1 MNYRQC
7 LDYLDHIQALG
18 IKFGLDNVR
27 TVLKELNNPQKE
39 FLSIQIAGSN
49 GKGSVCAMITKIL
62 TLHKI
67 RCGLFT
73 SPHLIKV
80 EERMRIGVD
89 LIPREEFCRLL
100 TLLKKVIQ
108 KLIERK
114 KLKTSPTYFEI
125 MTLLALLFFK
135 EKNVDMA
142 VLEVGMGGRFDAT
155 SVVDPVIT
163 AITTISEEHQEY
175 LGKSLSEIAF
185 EKAGIIK
192 PGVPVISG
200 VTHKQAKKTIQ
211 NRARE
216 LKAPFID
223 VVGGE
228 TRFLKERLKD
238 KYLFKYTSPEETY
251 EYFSF
256 LPGCHQGKNAAAAI
270 NIAEQISRRYQSLDK
285 EKIIK
290 GIESTQWEGRLEIIS
305 KKPLII
311 MDGAHNIEG
320 AKALREY
327 TDEFVDSL
335 SVLIFA
341 VMREKKIRE
350 ISEILFPAAEKVILT
365 MFPFH
370 KSATPQEILSQTPSF
385 RDKIS
390 CESDPGQALEKA
402 IRLVN
407 DRGSILIAGSL
418 YIVGEMKKIMKKS
431 PCSSIFQ

>member
-27 TVLKELNNPQKE
+27 TVLKALNNPQKE
-39 FLSIQIAGSN
+39 FLTIQIAGSN
-49 GKGSVCAMITKIL
+49 GKGSVCAMITRIL

-73 SPHLIKV
+73 SPHLIEV
-80 EERMRIGVD
+80 EERIRIGVD
-89 LIPREEFCRLL
+89 LIPRKEFCRLL

-108 KLIERK
+108 KLIEKK

-200 VTHKQAKKTIQ
+200 VIHKQAKKTIQ
-211 NRARE
+211 TRALE
-216 LKAPFID
+216 LKAPFVD
-223 VVGGE
+223 VFGGE
-228 TRFLKERLKD
+228 TLFLKERLKD
-238 KYLFKYTSPEETY
+238 KYLFKYTSFEETY
-251 EYFSF
+251 EYSSF
-256 LPGCHQGKNAAAAI
+256 LPGFHQGKNAAVAI
-270 NIAEQISRRYQSLDK
+270 NIAEQISREYQSLEK

-305 KKPLII
+305 KKPLVI

-327 TDEFVDSL
+327 IDEFVGTV

-341 VMREKKIRE
+341 IMREKRIKE
-350 ISEILFPAAEKVILT
+350 ISEILFPAAKKVILT

-370 KSATPQEILSQTPSF
+370 KSASPQEILSHNSEF
-385 RDKIS
+385 RDMTI
-390 CESDPGQALEKA
+390 CEPDPEKA
-402 IRLVN
+402 LNTAVRSL
-407 DRGSILIAGSL
+407 DDKDSILIAGSL
-418 YIVGEMKKIMKKS
+418 YIVGEMKKIMQRFLFS
-431 PCSSIFQ
+431 PFFQ